1 MRTKTLSNYDCRA
14 IELLIAGQHTL
25 SMMSADAFRYV
36 CGEKLIAE
44 RRDFGGAG
52 ASRYQ
57 KEAPAPFRLTT
68 LLLVLLFHVA
78 GIAAAAAAVFG

>member
-1 MRTKTLSNYDCRA
+1 V
-14 IELLIAGQHTL
+14 LIAGQHIL
-25 SMMSADAFRYV
+25 SMMNADAFRYV

-57 KEAPAPFRLTT
+57 EAPAPFRLTT